1 MGYTIPEHSSDEV
14 MEYVI
19 KLNDRFSCIDDEYY
33 DNGWDLH
40 FLNRLKN
47 GKIPAVQV

>member
-19 KLNDRFSCIDDEYY
+19 KLNDRFSCIDEPIEK
-33 DNGWDLH
+33 W
-40 FLNRLKN
+40 
-47 GKIPAVQV
+47 